1 VELEGVESV
10 QVVKRVVLALAMSRS
25 SRREAVVIG
34 VVLALAMSR
43 SRVREAIVIRR
54 SCWGKKL

>member
-1 VELEGVESV
+1 MVR
-10 QVVKRVVLALAMSRS
+10 VVRRVFVLALAMSRS

-43 SRVREAIVIRR
+43 SRVREAVVI
-54 SCWGKKL
+54 GVV

>member
-1 VELEGVESV
+1 MEVEGGESAR
-10 QVVKRVVLALAMSRS
+10 VVRRVVLALALSRS

-43 SRVREAIVIRR
+43 SRVREAVVI
-54 SCWGKKL
+54 GVV